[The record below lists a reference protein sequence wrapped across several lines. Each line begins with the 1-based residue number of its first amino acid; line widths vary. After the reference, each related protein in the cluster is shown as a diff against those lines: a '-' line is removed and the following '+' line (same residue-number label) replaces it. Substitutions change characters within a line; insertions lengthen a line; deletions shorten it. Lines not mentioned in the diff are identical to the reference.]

1 MGSEGYEY
9 KDSLIVLIA
18 RLNFD
23 VDAVPF
29 HMAENLIKLTK
40 AIEEDV
46 WGLTQLFVD
55 LDQDDEIDLADVQ
68 LIDEEYTPSDSEDAP
83 E

>member
-1 MGSEGYEY
+1 MTEVPRTEHPCARIKAKDDLMGSEGYEY

-29 HMAENLIKLTK
+29 HMAEDLIKLTK

-46 WGLTQLFVD
+46 
-55 LDQDDEIDLADVQ
+55 
-68 LIDEEYTPSDSEDAP
+68 
-83 E
+83 